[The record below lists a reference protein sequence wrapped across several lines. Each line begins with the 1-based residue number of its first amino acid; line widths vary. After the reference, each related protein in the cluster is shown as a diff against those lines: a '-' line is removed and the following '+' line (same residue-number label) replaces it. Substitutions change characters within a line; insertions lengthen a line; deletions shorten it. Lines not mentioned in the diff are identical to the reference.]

1 MAIRA
6 RQNFLSGI
14 ISGTITTS
22 TTSLTGTVGSANF
35 PTPAAGYYTP
45 IILNPGYFGATNTTG
60 PEVVFVQPGGSTS
73 VAIVTRG
80 QDGTSATVTG
90 ANIPWVAGPIVS
102 DFDVSNLT
110 SSGTLV
116 LNNGLTVS
124 TGTLT
129 VTQGGVVVSGYS
141 TFYSS
146 LNLNNSANLNGV
158 VSTNT
163 QYLNVYSGANFYNG
177 LIVQSG
183 NATVNNALTTS
194 GLTVQNNTV
203 ISGNLSVSGTITA
216 TNNEFNGSWYSKTLV
231 NTGSLPNG
239 SAAALPAVQ
248 VTVSGYSRYMIVAN
262 SSYINNT
269 STSCIVWSYI
279 TDSSFNQS
287 TLAYTT
293 LPSTTG
299 TSRANLGNNLIVN
312 YGNNTQVT
320 FSLNV
325 YSDHTTTGGFGAAE
339 ISVIGLS

>member
-90 ANIPWVAGPIVS
+90 VNIPWVAGPIVS
-102 DFDVSNLT
+102 DFDVTNLT
-110 SSGTLV
+110 
-116 LNNGLTVS
+116 S

-129 VTQGGVVVSGYS
+129 
-141 TFYSS
+141 
-146 LNLNNSANLNGV
+146 LNNGLNVPGAITVGTINSQTDVNAYNLT
-158 VSTNT
+158 TNT
-163 QYLNVYSGANFYNG
+163 
-177 LIVQSG
+177 
-183 NATVNNALTTS
+183 
-194 GLTVQNNTV
+194 LTVGTNTV
-203 ISGNLSVSGTITA
+203 ISGNLTVSGTITA
-216 TNNEFNGSWYSKTLV
+216 TNNKFNGSWYSKTLV
-231 NTGSLPNG
+231 NSGSLPNG
-239 SAAALPAVQ
+239 SGIALTAVQ

-262 SSYINNT
+262 SSYINNFN
-269 STSCIVWSYI
+269 TSCIVWSYI
-279 TDSSFNQS
+279 TDYGSNQS

-293 LPSTTG
+293 LTG
-299 TSRANLGNNLIVN
+299 MCRANLGNNLIVN
-312 YGNNTQVT
+312 YGNNAPVT
-320 FSLNV
+320 FYLNA
-325 YSDHTTTGGFGAAE
+325 YSDRAFTGSFGAAE
-339 ISVIGLS
+339 ISAIGLS